1 MVNVSVNVKVMF
13 RMTKRFLLAACLIG
27 ASAATSAAC
36 FDPNALHRYPPA
48 GSEVYFDL
56 HVAAEKDKIQMK
68 ALAERFGDPGGA
80 WFGYKPVVARYI
92 PSKPP
97 FIALNQIDPRKYDA
111 KSFIERSAKELEG
124 ISSKQHFVTFYEP
137 DGKGGRRA
145 CRAEEWAPRHENGPK
160 KPGDE
165 DYKAPWGEPTLSN
178 FPALKALTAEHTPRI
193 VHLYHYDKAGRLA
206 EWGMHDVD
214 TDWKPGQSNYVS
226 RDARLEECYL
236 YDSAGRLSQYVM
248 QRRILGMACS
258 DTRRENSSRMLYRY
272 DASGRYLGTVQQ
284 SGTGNSERAP
294 GTESAKW
301 WETYR
306 LRPQPDVYHEAE
318 ADSLWGLRFV
328 TGLPQIENVSDRKVP
343 DDQLR
348 AIYRFPQPTPT
359 SVMDGLPMSV
369 KAYRRVRIG
378 PATSMGTAS
387 EMYPANGGIT
397 ERILSRDMGGNVFR
411 HERFN
416 KDGKVYQV
424 INDGLL
430 EDGKPSTLYQE
441 DLVTLDKVLAHPKI
455 NVPRTHVRLRV
466 YEVNAAGQHTLTAIS
481 WARALVPGAYRTPG
495 RGGAVIDMYKDAKKA
510 WANRDKPAAKPPAED
525 DLRVR
530 YTDLQGKE
538 IWADWD
544 VFLKATGFIEFEQAF
559 YPHGHPMNKKP
570 PVDYKGPPI
579 Q

>member
-1 MVNVSVNVKVMF
+1 MIRRWFVW
-13 RMTKRFLLAACLIG
+13 ACLATFSG
-27 ASAATSAAC
+27 ASSAVC
-36 FDPNALHRYPPA
+36 FDPNALHRYPSA
-48 GSEVYFDL
+48 GTEIYFDL
-56 HVAAEKDKIQMK
+56 QYALELEKTAVKPGAQPKKGQRLVSLNYAAYAHQHEPQT
-68 ALAERFGDPGGA
+68 
-80 WFGYKPVVARYI
+80 
-92 PSKPP
+92 PP
-97 FIALNQIDPRKYDA
+97 ASWLNSIDPRKYDA
-111 KSFIERSAKELEG
+111 KTFFKDPYVDPKDPPPDEN
-124 ISSKQHFVTFYEP
+124 FVAFYEP
-137 DGKGGRRA
+137 DGKGGRRI
-145 CRAEEWAPRHENGPK
+145 CRAEEWVPRFPNGPR
-160 KPGDE
+160 KPGDH
-165 DYKAPWGEPTLSN
+165 DYKDVWGEPTLSN
-178 FPALKALTAEHTPRI
+178 FPVLKALTSAHRPRLMY
-193 VHLYHYDKAGRLA
+193 LYRYDTAGRLSQ
-206 EWGMHDVD
+206 WGMHDID
-214 TDWKPGQSNYVS
+214 SEWKPGRTDYV
-226 RDARLEECYL
+226 DDTARRSECFI
-236 YDSAGRLSQYVM
+236 YDNAGRLSQYIM
-248 QRRILGMACS
+248 SPPS
-258 DTRRENSSRMLYRY
+258 DGVPCTQATRENSSRMLYRY
-272 DASGRYLGTVQQ
+272 DAGGRYVGSVQQ
-284 SGTGNSERAP
+284 SGHGEPKPAISTG
-294 GTESAKW
+294 SASRLSPDPVHVKW
-301 WETYR
+301 YETYR

-318 ADSLWGLRFV
+318 ADALWGLRFV

-378 PATSMGTAS
+378 PATASGTAS

-397 ERILSRDMGGNVFR
+397 ERILSRNMGGNVFR

-466 YEVNAAGQHTLTAIS
+466 YEVDAAGKPTLTAIS
-481 WARALVPGAYRTPG
+481 WARALSPQATRTLG
-495 RGGAVIDMYKDAKKA
+495 RGGPIIDIYKDAKKA
-510 WANRDKPAAKPPAED
+510 WADRGKPATKPPTED

-530 YTDLQGKE
+530 YTDVNGKE

-570 PVDYKGPPI
+570 PIDWKGAAI

>member
-1 MVNVSVNVKVMF
+1 MIRHWVVSIG
-13 RMTKRFLLAACLIG
+13 LLC
-27 ASAATSAAC
+27 ASASSGAAC
-36 FDPNALHRYPPA
+36 FDPSALQRYP
-48 GSEVYFDL
+48 SEGIQAYFDL
-56 HVAAEKDKIQMK
+56 HLAMEKDQ
-68 ALAERFGDPGGA
+68 ALFKRASEKFIDPSSA
-80 WFGYKPVVARYI
+80 FFNYNVIVNDHDPT
-92 PSKPP
+92 KPP
-97 FIALNQIDPRKYDA
+97 FSFLNLIDPRQYDA
-111 KSFIERSAKELEG
+111 KSFMRHTAKEREALKTKG
-124 ISSKQHFVTFYEP
+124 NFVAFYEP
-137 DGKGGRRA
+137 DGKGGRRI
-145 CRAEEWAPRHENGPK
+145 CRVEEWSPRHPDGPR
-160 KPGDE
+160 KPGE
-165 DYKAPWGEPTLSN
+165 RGYAAVWGEPTLSN
-178 FPALKALTAEHTPRI
+178 FPVLKALTAEHKPEK
-193 VHLYHYDKAGRLA
+193 LYLYMYDSAGRLA
-206 EWGMHDVD
+206 EWRLHNFNAEWA
-214 TDWKPGQSNYVS
+214 TDIQPHVYSNS
-226 RDARLEECYL
+226 HRSECFI
-236 YDSAGRLSQYVM
+236 YDSAGRLTQYIM
-248 QRRILGMACS
+248 SPPS
-258 DTRRENSSRMLYRY
+258 DGVPCTQATRENSSRMLYRY
-272 DASGRYLGTVQQ
+272 DAGGRYVGSVQQ
-284 SGTGNSERAP
+284 SGNGEPKPDP
-294 GTESAKW
+294 GMGSGTRLSPEPVHVKW
-301 WETYR
+301 YETYR
-306 LRPQPDVYHEAE
+306 LRPRADIYHEAE
-318 ADSLWGLRFV
+318 ADALWGLRFV

-378 PATSMGTAS
+378 PATASGTAS

-397 ERILSRDMGGNVFR
+397 ERILSRNMGGNVFR

-481 WARALVPGAYRTPG
+481 WARALSPQATRTLG
-495 RGGAVIDMYKDAKKA
+495 RGGPIIDMYKDAKKA
-510 WANRDKPAAKPPAED
+510 WADRGKPAAKPPTED

-530 YTDLQGKE
+530 YTDVNGKE

-559 YPHGHPMNKKP
+559 YPHGHPMSKKP
-570 PVDYKGPPI
+570 PIDWKGPAI